1 VINLIWDTELF
12 IQILIGEALTS
23 RMVGAVP
30 THKYNKK
37 MPVSKLNG
45 KELIHFAK
53 LNQKAKDK
61 TLAVRMS
68 VEEWELLKEMHLK
81 NGTSMSETM
90 RRSFFK
96 THYHPIRFEGVK
108 HFKK

>member
-1 VINLIWDTELF
+1 
-12 IQILIGEALTS
+12 
-23 RMVGAVP
+23 MY
-30 THKYNKK
+30 THKNKTT
-37 MPVSKLNG
+37 MPVSKLTG

-53 LNQKAKDK
+53 LSAKAKDK
-61 TLAVRMS
+61 KLAVRLTA
-68 VEEWELLKEMHLK
+68 EEFQLLKEMHLK